1 MRQLPLD
8 LARAPVP
15 TLDNF
20 APGPNVQVV
29 GLLRQW
35 LAGDLA
41 TSCLYLWG
49 AEGAGKTH
57 LLRAGVHEAA
67 GRGLSARYVAPGM
80 GLARELAH
88 GMQMVAIDAVERM
101 NGASQAVL
109 FSLLNE
115 MATHGVQLLLAGD
128 VAPAGLALR
137 ADVATR
143 LSQGLVL
150 HVKALSDEDKRE
162 ALQQHARA
170 RGFELGEEAAEYLLR
185 HGRRDLPSL
194 MRVLDAADRYSLQMQ
209 RAVTVPLLREV
220 LQQAA
225 GA

>member
-1 MRQLPLD
+1 
-8 LARAPVP
+8 
-15 TLDNF
+15 
-20 APGPNVQVV
+20 
-29 GLLRQW
+29 
-35 LAGDLA
+35 
-41 TSCLYLWG
+41 
-49 AEGAGKTH
+49 
-57 LLRAGVHEAA
+57 
-67 GRGLSARYVAPGM
+67 M

-88 GMQMVAIDAVERM
+88 GMQVVAIDAVERL
-101 NGASQAVL
+101 NGASQAAL
-109 FSLLNE
+109 FTLLNE
-115 MATHGVQLLLAGD
+115 TAAHGVQLLLAGG
-128 VAPAGLALR
+128 VAPTGLALR

-150 HVKALSDEDKRE
+150 HVKGLSDEDKRE

-170 RGFELGEEAAEYLLR
+170 RGFELGEDAAEYLLR

-220 LQQAA
+220 LQQAT